1 MIGKFLSQRYELIEK
16 VGEGGMGDVY
26 KAKCHVLQRFVAV
39 KILKSQFNDD
49 EEFITKFDQES
60 KAAAQLNH
68 PNIVNIFDV
77 GNEGDT
83 RYIVME
89 YIDGMTLKKYI
100 RKKNEP
106 LDENEIIKF
115 SMQIASALDHAHK
128 NNIIHRDIK
137 PQNIMITGNGVVKVA
152 DFGIAKAISSSTIV
166 HTKELLG
173 SVHYSSP
180 EQTRGSFIDNRSDI
194 YSLGIVMYEMATG
207 RLPFEGDSAI
217 SVALKHLKE
226 HMLDPS
232 KINADLSGGLEGIII
247 KALKKNPD
255 NRYQNIN
262 ELMIDMNSLKNNP
275 DETFIYSNDDDL
287 ENPTMML
294 PNFEVLGKMNKKVK
308 NAKKKKTKK
317 KPKKE
322 NSLSMLT
329 MILLAFVVSVVIFG
343 IIGFSIFQDKFS
355 VKEVEVPNIV
365 NVSFDDAK
373 ELLNENGLYIE
384 EESYRY
390 SNVIERGWIIEQ
402 SEEPGTIL
410 KEGFTIKVV
419 ISKGKN
425 YVQVPNLLQKEISEA
440 RIVLENKELVIGDV
454 EYMVNDLPKGY
465 IISQMPEAG
474 TEIEI
479 GEFINLVVSQGT
491 SQQEYIMPTIT
502 GLTYDEAL
510 SRFEGKDISLNL
522 TEYVYSDYEEDLI
535 ASQSIPQGTIIY
547 PGTTVDVTRSLGMPP
562 EKMVTVPFKF
572 YTNTFINDVEKV
584 KIEIVK
590 EGITTIVY
598 EAEHAKSEESFIV
611 ELTSSGE
618 VTLNIYYDGVFYR
631 SIQGNFVE

>member
-1 MIGKFLSQRYELIEK
+1 MIGKLLSQRYELIEK
-16 VGEGGMGDVY
+16 VGEGGMADVY

-39 KILKSQFNDD
+39 KILKSQFNEDD
-49 EEFITKFDQES
+49 DFITKFDHES

-77 GNEGDT
+77 GIEGDI

-89 YIDGMTLKKYI
+89 YIDGITLKKHI
-100 RKKNEP
+100 RNKKEA

-137 PQNIMITGNGVVKVA
+137 PQNIMITENGVVKVA

-226 HMLDPS
+226 HILSPG
-232 KINADLSGGLEGIII
+232 KINSDLSEGLESIII

-262 ELMIDMNSLKNNP
+262 ELMIDMNRLRNNP
-275 DETFIYSNDDDL
+275 DETFVYSIDDDF

-294 PNFEVLGKMNKKVK
+294 PNFEELDIMNKKQKKV
-308 NAKKKKTKK
+308 KKKKMKK
-317 KPKKE
+317 NPKKE
-322 NSLSMLT
+322 NSLSMVT
-329 MILLAFVVSVVIFG
+329 MILLALVASIVIFG

-355 VKEVEVPNIV
+355 IKEVEVPNIM

-373 ELLNENGLYIE
+373 VLLNENGLYIE
-384 EESYRY
+384 EDSYRY
-390 SNVIERGWIIEQ
+390 SNVIEKGWIIEQ

-425 YVQVPNLLQKEISEA
+425 WVQVPNLLQKEISEA
-440 RIVLENKELVIGDV
+440 RIVLENKELVIGDI

-465 IISQMPEAG
+465 IISQIPEAG

-479 GEFINLVVSQGT
+479 GGVIDLVVSQGT

-502 GLTYDEAL
+502 GLTYEEAL
-510 SRFEGKDISLNL
+510 SRFEGKDISLNIA
-522 TEYVYSDYEEDLI
+522 EYVYSDYDADLI

-547 PGTTVDVTRSLGMPP
+547 PGTTVDVTRSLGIPP
-562 EKMVTVPFKF
+562 EKLVTLPFKF
-572 YTNTFINDVEKV
+572 YTEYFKNDVENI

-590 EGITTIVY
+590 DGITSVVY
-598 EAEHAKSEESFIV
+598 ESNHEKSEGSFIV
-611 ELTSSGE
+611 EITSSGD
-618 VTLNIYYDGVFYR
+618 VTLNVYFGDEFYR
-631 SIQGNFVE
+631 SIPGSFVE